1 MVSEYSHDERLTV
14 IHMQNAETK
23 SPGFL
28 DRAFITFLKLD
39 GEKIAW
45 IVLVLIAL
53 LSRTIML
60 GARAMTHD
68 ESLHTVYSFQLFD
81 GRGYQHQPMMHGPL
95 KFILNAVMYFMFG
108 VNDWSARIQVAIF
121 GTVMV
126 AVVWVMRRWLGR
138 TGAFLT
144 AVMYTVSPA
153 LLYHSRYI
161 RDEVMLTSLLV
172 ILVICMFRYLEDRS
186 LPWLVGTAVT
196 LALAFLTM
204 EASFI
209 FGGIFGIFLVLA
221 LTAQLLTA
229 RWPGKNG
236 DARRGSFRVLA
247 AVALPL
253 LVLGL
258 VMVIFKVRLPGIAA
272 LGLGAAIA
280 LLAVLL
286 VLTQWRWRLRI
297 FREMDLIVLFLTLV
311 MPFLSAVVLKA
322 VGWQISQFNNPGQIT
337 LSMVWQGF
345 LVLGILFVISA
356 VLGFIWLRERWFVA
370 AGAFW
375 AIEVL
380 FFTTFLTNGQ
390 GIGTGLIGSLGYWID
405 QQEVMRGGQPW
416 YYFYLVVP
424 LYEFLPLILSAI
436 GVVGAITWLIRH
448 GGERTA
454 QAVPADAVLL
464 PDGRAAEMPAM
475 GAQKAPVAAV
485 DPYAGDADLD
495 AQPLLSVQALFV
507 AFLVFWPLCTWAVFT
522 YVGEK
527 MPWHTVY
534 MAASMAPLAG
544 WWLGRVIDGIDWR
557 TGWRKGI
564 AWLLLMVPLFL
575 VAMKAVLPTSARRP
589 FTDVTVGGLSNTAQW
604 LLGLVTALV
613 LIYFIYD
620 RFVALG
626 WDQSV
631 RAIVVSLAAI
641 LLVFTVGVS
650 YRFNF
655 INYDYATEPMVYAHS
670 TPDVKL
676 AMGQIEEL
684 SRKTAGDHAIRVAY
698 DDDSTWPLE
707 WYLRDYPN
715 KVYYGANPSR
725 EAMDSPVVLVGD
737 KNVSKVKPYLG
748 DRYYE
753 FPYRL
758 IWWPRETYKDLS
770 LKRIV
775 DGIKDPVQRGQFWDV
790 VVHRR
795 YTTKTAQW
803 DPIHRFSMFVRKD
816 IASQVW
822 QWGAA
827 PAGAGGEGAAV
838 TDPYAQG
845 QKQIAAVQ
853 QLGVTGQAG
862 SAEGQ
867 LNFPRAVTVD
877 KAGNVYVADSGNN
890 RIVVFGPDG
899 AFLRQWGSTCKLDSG
914 EGCQDGGKGQFNE
927 PWGIAVGD
935 DGSVYVADTWNY
947 RIQKFTNAGEFVTMW
962 GMFGSTG
969 GELGQPNIF
978 YGPRS
983 LAIGLDGN
991 LYVMDTGNQ
1000 RVQVFA
1006 PDGSFVQQW
1015 GGGGIIDGRFSEP
1028 VGLGQDADGNW
1039 FVTDT
1044 WNKRIQ
1050 KFSPVYEYLA
1060 QWPVSGW
1067 PSQSVVNKPAL
1078 AVDPE
1083 RKIVYA
1089 VDPENYRVLA
1099 WDTNGEFKATWG
1111 MYGNDAQSFT
1121 LPTGIAVGAD
1131 GKVYVADGDAH
1142 RIMIFPPLE

>member
-1 MVSEYSHDERLTV
+1 
-14 IHMQNAETK
+14 MQNAETK

-45 IVLVLIAL
+45 IVLILIAL

-95 KFILNAVMYFMFG
+95 KFLLNPVMYFLFG
-108 VNDWSARIQVAIF
+108 VNDWSARIQVALF

-144 AVMYTVSPA
+144 ALMYTVSPA
-153 LLYHSRYI
+153 LVYHSRYI

-172 ILVICMFRYLEDRS
+172 ILVICMFRYLEERS

-196 LALAFLTM
+196 LAFAFLTM

-209 FGGIFGIFLVLA
+209 FGGVFGIFLVLA
-221 LTAQLLTA
+221 LAAQLLTA
-229 RWPGKNG
+229 TWPGQNG
-236 DARRGSFRVLA
+236 GARRGSFRVLVA
-247 AVALPL
+247 AALPL
-253 LVLGL
+253 LFVGL
-258 VMVIFKVRLPGIAA
+258 LLVIFKAKIPGFAA
-272 LGLGAAIA
+272 LGLGGLLA
-280 LLAVLL
+280 LLAVVL
-286 VLTQWRWRLRI
+286 VLSQWRWRLRI
-297 FREMDLIVLFLTLV
+297 FRELDLIVLLLTLV
-311 MPFLSAVVLKA
+311 LPFLSAVVLKA

-337 LSMVWQGF
+337 LPMVWQGF

-356 VLGFIWLRERWFVA
+356 VLGFLWLRERWFVA

-375 AIEVL
+375 AIEIL

-390 GIGTGLIGSLGYWID
+390 GLGTGLIGSLGYWID

-416 YYFYLVVP
+416 YYFYLIVP
-424 LYEFLPLILSAI
+424 LYEFMPMILSLIGGVAAI
-436 GVVGAITWLIRH
+436 VWLVRH
-448 GGERTA
+448 GRDEAPVTA
-454 QAVPADAVLL
+454 EQARQTAA
-464 PDGRAAEMPAM
+464 GAAAEMPAL
-475 GAQKAPVAAV
+475 GAQKVALADAAGAADDGGSSAAP
-485 DPYAGDADLD
+485 
-495 AQPLLSVQALFV
+495 LSVRTLFV
-507 AFLVFWPLCTWAVFT
+507 AFLIFWPTATWAIFT

-534 MAASMAPLAG
+534 MATSMAPLAG
-544 WWLGRVIDGIDWR
+544 WWLGRVIDGVDWR
-557 TGWRKGI
+557 AGLRKGI

-575 VAMKAVLPTSARRP
+575 VALKAVLPTSTRRP
-589 FTDVTVGGLSNTAQW
+589 FADVTVGGLSNTAQW
-604 LLGLVTALV
+604 LLGLIAALV

-620 RFVALG
+620 RIVALG
-626 WDQSV
+626 WDQSW
-631 RAIVVSLAAI
+631 RTIVVSLSA
-641 LLVFTVGVS
+641 LLLIFTVSVS

-676 AMGQIEEL
+676 AMAQIEEL
-684 SRKTAGDHAIRVAY
+684 SRKTAGDHAIKVSY

-715 KVYYGANPSR
+715 KLYFGANPSR
-725 EAMDSPVVLVGD
+725 DAVDSPVVLVGD
-737 KNVSKVKPYLG
+737 KNLTKVKPYLG
-748 DRYYE
+748 ERYYE

-758 IWWPRETYKDLS
+758 IWWPRETYKGLT
-770 LKRIV
+770 LQRIV
-775 DGIKDPVQRGQFWDV
+775 DGIKDPVQRGQFWDIV
-790 VVHRR
+790 LHRR

-827 PAGAGGEGAAV
+827 PATGGGEGVPAV
-838 TDPYAQG
+838 DPYAAG

-853 QLGVTGQAG
+853 QIGVTGQPG
-862 SAEGQ
+862 TGQGQ

-899 AFLRQWGSTCKLDSG
+899 TFLRQWGSTCKLDTG
-914 EGCQDGGKGQFNE
+914 EGCVDGGKGQFNE
-927 PWGIAVGD
+927 PWGIAVGA
-935 DGSVYVADTWNY
+935 DGSVYVSDTWNH
-947 RIQKFTNAGEFVTMW
+947 RIQKFTNTGEFVTMW
-962 GMFGSTG
+962 GSFGSTG
-969 GELGQPNIF
+969 GELGQENLL
-978 YGPRS
+978 YGPRTVTV
-983 LAIGLDGN
+983 GLDGN
-991 LYVMDTGNQ
+991 VSVMDTGNK
-1000 RVQVFA
+1000 RVQVFT
-1006 PDGSFVQQW
+1006 PDGAFVQQW
-1015 GGGGIIDGRFSEP
+1015 GGGGVVEGRFDEP
-1028 VGLGQDADGNW
+1028 VGLAQDGDGNW
-1039 FVTDT
+1039 FVADT

-1050 KFSPVYEYLA
+1050 KFNPVFEYQA
-1060 QWPVSGW
+1060 QWPVNGW

-1083 RKIVYA
+1083 RKLVYA
-1089 VDPENYRVLA
+1089 VDPDNYRVLA
-1099 WDTNGEFKATWG
+1099 WDTNGAFKATWG
-1111 MYGNDAQSFT
+1111 MYGNDQQSFT
-1121 LPTGIAVGAD
+1121 LPTGIAVGPE
-1131 GKVYVADGDAH
+1131 GKVYVADGDSH
-1142 RIMIFPPLE
+1142 RIMIFPPLQ